1 VKVVITDVDFPS
13 IDNERRELAALD
25 AEVILGNCRT
35 EDETIALC
43 SDADGI
49 ICQYAPFTRRV
60 IEALPRARVI
70 ARYGVGVDTIDVA
83 AATERGVWVCN
94 VQSYCTTEVAEHATA
109 LILALHRR
117 LFPLTRDV
125 LAGGW
130 NAVGVMGGALRL
142 SDLTLGL
149 LGVGAIGR
157 AVAQRARAL
166 GLDVIAYDPFLTD
179 EAGRASEIVG
189 VSLGDL
195 FERSD
200 FLSVHCPL
208 NADTYHVVNADR
220 LARMKSSAFVV
231 NTARGALVDHA
242 ALTAALQAGR
252 LAGAALDVHEPE
264 PLSAESPL
272 RAMRNVILTPHAA
285 YYSDRSLAELQT
297 LTARNVVGALRNGQ
311 PLFPVN
317 RIASR

>member
-1 VKVVITDVDFPS
+1 MKVVITDVDFPG
-13 IDNERRELAALD
+13 IENERRELAALD
-25 AEVILGNCRT
+25 AEVVVGTCRT

-43 SDADGI
+43 SDADGV

-60 IEALPRARVI
+60 IEALHRVRVI

-94 VQSYCTTEVAEHATA
+94 VQGYCTTEVAEHATA

-130 NAVGVMGGALRL
+130 NAVGVMSGTLRL
-142 SDLTLGL
+142 ADLTLGL

-166 GLDVIAYDPFLTD
+166 GLDVIAHDPFLTD
-179 EAGRASEIVG
+179 EAARSAGIVG
-189 VSLGDL
+189 VSLDDL
-195 FERSD
+195 FARSD

-208 NADTYHVVNADR
+208 NEETYHVVNAGR
-220 LARMKSSAFVV
+220 LGKMKPSAYVV

-242 ALTAALQAGR
+242 ALIASLKAGR
-252 LAGAALDVHEPE
+252 LGGAALDVHEPE
-264 PLSAESPL
+264 PLAADSPL
-272 RAMRNVILTPHAA
+272 RAMPNVILTPHAA

-297 LTARNVVGALRNGQ
+297 LTARNVVGALRDGR

-317 RIASR
+317 QPAHR